1 MHVGA
6 KASLALRSV
15 FSTLHRLAPLQSHN
29 SRPGALRQMTLR
41 ALRCDGRVP
50 RKSRYSRSGKPA
62 SPADVRGGATGGSQ
76 RSDQKTFPDPRLI
89 GFRRRRKETFSRRRE
104 PPWQPPAPSPS
115 KLRAVPDRKNVSDGG
130 TPPWQPPRPDE
141 KSKKGR
147 EANLKT
153 VPLLMWYAGFLSRQP
168 DTPSCHADPVASG
181 AFCDK
186 ERQNGIKSRRDP

>member
-1 MHVGA
+1 MSQWSGNVFQLLLWEPPVAPPRTFVRERGLPGA
-6 KASLALRSV
+6 RIAA
-15 FSTLHRLAPLQSHN
+15 FSGHPAVAAKRPQSHL
-29 SRPGALRQMTLR
+29 SERRPARVMTLQR
-41 ALRCDGRVP
+41 SETLQGRKNAP
-50 RKSRYSRSGKPA
+50 EREGSPPPIPSRS
-62 SPADVRGGATGGSQ
+62 S
-76 RSDQKTFPDPRLI
+76 F
-89 GFRRRRKETFSRRRE
+89 
-104 PPWQPPAPSPS
+104 PWQPPAPSPS